1 MSSLKLQIGLKIHY
15 FLCLVAVYSFHCMFY
30 SINLSSLISEPYFH
44 REDWDS
50 FMLNIQPAGCL
61 EWEVSE
67 FYLAAIRTQNYS
79 LWLHV
84 YYWITEYIKRDLFLV
99 RIKSFQL
106 FWDINKHKLCI
117 LFSFKNVFSLQK

>member
-1 MSSLKLQIGLKIHY
+1 MRSILIKFVESLRDERREHEKLIKETRIYGNVMSSLKLQIGLKIQY

-50 FMLNIQPAGCL
+50 FMLNIQPAECL
-61 EWEVSE
+61 EWEVSD
-67 FYLAAIRTQNYS
+67 FYLAAIRTQNDS

-84 YYWITEYIKRDLFLV
+84 YTG
-99 RIKSFQL
+99 
-106 FWDINKHKLCI
+106 
-117 LFSFKNVFSLQK
+117 